1 MLPAPQMATIV
12 AMTNNVLTT
21 TFMMTAFLFADAKSV
36 QI

>member
-1 MLPAPQMATIV
+1 MHPAPQMATVV

-21 TFMMTAFLFADAKSV
+21 TFMMTAFLFVYAKSV

>member
-12 AMTNNVLTT
+12 AITKNVLTT
-21 TFMMTAFLFADAKSV
+21 IFMMTALLFANAKTV